1 MKSIVSQIYRACA
14 CLGMMLLLGS
24 TPSLASAQELS
35 VEQGRERLNNFLENV
50 STLSARFT
58 QTMFSAEGDSQQSS
72 SGVLL
77 LKRPN
82 RFRWDYQL
90 PFPQLVLA
98 DGEKLWSVDPD
109 LEQAVVR
116 KLDDS
121 LAASPAVL
129 LSGGRDLEEVFTI
142 ELVKQDE
149 GLLKVYLAP
158 REAGSDFQALC
169 LGFMDDRLVRL
180 ELVDNL
186 DQVTRIDFSE
196 VVVNPDL
203 DDESFHYVPPEG
215 MDVINQG

>member
-35 VEQGRERLNNFLENV
+35 VEQGRERLNHFLENV